1 RPGPMEQIPRYIAG
15 KNDRNNVKY
24 AHEKLRP
31 ILSKT
36 YGCMVYQEQVMQIV
50 RDLAGYSWGRSDLVR
65 RAMSKKKHDVMAK
78 EREYFI
84 DGIVENGEVKVPG
97 AVRNGVSREVANKI
111 FDEMMD
117 FASYA
122 FNKSHAAAYAV
133 LAYRTAYLKKYY
145 PVEFM
150 TALLNSFIGKDMGK
164 ISEYV
169 NYCRQRGIAVY
180 PPDINKSRAK
190 FSVENGSIRFGFA
203 AIKNVSETVT
213 EQIARERE
221 QNGPFR
227 DFNDFLRRGDT
238 LNKRIVE
245 GLIKAGCFDSMGV
258 RRSQL
263 MAIYDQAMTSA
274 GNDRKQRATGQLS
287 LFDIAGADE
296 IVEDTAIPLPDIPE
310 YDRNTLLYME
320 REVMGIYISGHPLSE
335 YSEELKSLASCAELS
350 TADGTGR
357 YKDNQKV
364 RLGGIIT
371 SVRTKPVKSGNG
383 LMAYAVIEDLT
394 GSVELAAFPSVF
406 ARCTSKLMVDNKV
419 TVSGKL
425 NMREDQNNTILVD
438 DIMPLE
444 KASAASSKLYLR
456 LDMGDGRLFDR
467 VKTVLS
473 RFPGNL
479 PVIMVDSLTRKSMQA
494 PRELFINPSDAV
506 MDIMKEMLGEEN
518 VKLK

>member
-1 RPGPMEQIPRYIAG
+1 
-15 KNDRNNVKY
+15 
-24 AHEKLRP
+24 
-31 ILSKT
+31 
-36 YGCMVYQEQVMQIV
+36 
-50 RDLAGYSWGRSDLVR
+50 
-65 RAMSKKKHDVMAK
+65 
-78 EREYFI
+78 
-84 DGIVENGEVKVPG
+84 
-97 AVRNGVSREVANKI
+97 
-111 FDEMMD
+111 
-117 FASYA
+117 
-122 FNKSHAAAYAV
+122 
-133 LAYRTAYLKKYY
+133 
-145 PVEFM
+145 
-150 TALLNSFIGKDMGK
+150 
-164 ISEYV
+164 
-169 NYCRQRGIAVY
+169 
-180 PPDINKSRAK
+180 
-190 FSVENGSIRFGFA
+190 
-203 AIKNVSETVT
+203 
-213 EQIARERE
+213 
-221 QNGPFR
+221 
-227 DFNDFLRRGDT
+227 
-238 LNKRIVE
+238 VE

-258 RRSQL
+258 KRSQL

-287 LFDIAGADE
+287 LFDMAGADE
-296 IVEDTAIPLPDIPE
+296 IVEDTSIPLPDIEE

-335 YSEELKSLASCAELS
+335 YNEELKALAPCAELS

-406 ARCTSKLMVDNKV
+406 ARCASKLMVDNKV

-444 KASAASSKLYLR
+444 KAAPQGKLYLR
-456 LDMGDGRLFDR
+456 LDMGDTRLFER

-479 PVIMVDSLTRKSMQA
+479 PVIMVDAVTRKSMQA
-494 PRELFINPSDAV
+494 PRELFINPSDAI
-506 MDIMKEMLGEEN
+506 MDIMKELLGEEN